1 MNKFILKKS
10 FNLEAFDSYL
20 KAARDTNQFTNYG
33 MAVQL
38 LEQRARIVLKIDD
51 SKAIIATNNG
61 STALH
66 AIIYA
71 MSRQDNKSYRVATQD
86 FTFPCN
92 SQGPAGGPIV
102 VDVDANIQIDL
113 NDQYLSQY
121 ADMVIVT
128 NCFGHLQN
136 LDYILENTKG
146 KKVIFDN
153 AASPYSFWRGT
164 NSCNLGNASFIS
176 LHHTK
181 PLGFGEGGLVIIDK
195 EYEESVR
202 IACNFGLVNGAFN
215 ERGGNFKMSELAAA
229 GILQWWDSFD
239 IDSLQKQYLDNYYKE
254 LYALRDIDC
263 AVFPHLAD
271 NSEIF
276 FPNCLPLIHKQ
287 PVGIVNY
294 PDRDVKKYY
303 YPLRG
308 FANSQYVYDRIM
320 CFPITR
326 GIND

>member
-1 MNKFILKKS
+1 MNNFILKKS
-10 FNLEAFDSYL
+10 FNLQSFDSYL
-20 KAARDTNQFTNYG
+20 IAAKETNQFTNYG
-33 MAVQL
+33 MAVQF
-38 LEQRARIVLKIDD
+38 LEEEARRMLKIDD

-92 SQGPAGGPIV
+92 SQGPAEGPIV
-102 VDVDANIQIDL
+102 VDVDSNIQIDL

-136 LDYILENTKG
+136 LDYILDNTKG

-153 AASPYSFWRGT
+153 AASPYSFWNGT

-181 PLGFGEGGLVIIDK
+181 PIGFGEGGLVIIDK

-229 GILQWWDSFD
+229 GILQWWGSFD

-254 LYALRDIDC
+254 LYTLRDIDFS
-263 AVFPHLAD
+263 VFPHLAE
-271 NSEIF
+271 NTEIF
-276 FPNCLPLIHKQ
+276 FPNCLPLIHKE
-287 PVGIVNY
+287 PVNISDY
-294 PDRDVKKYY
+294 ADRDVKKYY

-308 FANSQYVYDRIM
+308 FANSKYVYDRII

-326 GIND
+326 GING